1 MTTKKMSY
9 IGSYSGVSKKGNNFT
24 VSHFMCEPNEGQK
37 GVHGKS
43 VLSFFLEE
51 NDVPRVL
58 ALKPLQEVEVSYV
71 FAGGNNILITLK

>member
-9 IGSYSGVSKKGNNFT
+9 IGSYSGVSKKGNEFT
-24 VSHFMCEPNEGQK
+24 VSHFMCDPDDKQK

-43 VLSFFLEE
+43 LLSFFLEE
-51 NDVPRVL
+51 NDVSRVL
-58 ALKPLQEVEVSYV
+58 SLKPLQEVEVSYA